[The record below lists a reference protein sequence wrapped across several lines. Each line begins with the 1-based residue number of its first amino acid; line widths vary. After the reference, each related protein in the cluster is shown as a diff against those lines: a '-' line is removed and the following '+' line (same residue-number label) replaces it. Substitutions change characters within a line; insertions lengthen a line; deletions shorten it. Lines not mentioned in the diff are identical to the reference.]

1 MYRKQ
6 SIVWQLKTPTSRPNL
21 LFPGTNL
28 SVVLH
33 EMQSADHAELL

>member
-6 SIVWQLKTPTSRPNL
+6 SIAWQLKTPTSCQNL

-28 SVVLH
+28 LVVLH
-33 EMQSADHAELL
+33 EMQSADHAEML